1 MARSKGSKRYSV
13 PLKPYDKD
21 RLIDEMKIL
30 GEFGLKNKRE
40 LWTIKKICDDYKVR
54 AKDLLISTNQ
64 DELIVSGRTLLSKLV
79 KLGIISDVDYRDLE
93 DIRSNLERVLDL
105 SVEDFLERRLQHR
118 VFNSGL
124 ANSVHQAR
132 AMIIN
137 RHICVDGNV
146 VDQPGFMVPVDK
158 EGHIDFYK
166 YSPLVS
172 DKLGRSKKRKLKLQG
187 E

>member
-93 DIRSNLERVLDL
+93 DIRSNLERWKI
-105 SVEDFLERRLQHR
+105 SWREDYNIGYLI
-118 VFNSGL
+118 SGL